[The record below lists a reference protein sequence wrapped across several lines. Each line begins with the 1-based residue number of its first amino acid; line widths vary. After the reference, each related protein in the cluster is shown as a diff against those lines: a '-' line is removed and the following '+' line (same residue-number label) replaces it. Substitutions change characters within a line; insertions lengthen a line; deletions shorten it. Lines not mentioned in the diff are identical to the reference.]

1 LRNLL
6 RQRKERN
13 AVSVAESSPPPVE
26 FAVAVERYLAS
37 AELSEASRRVY
48 GIALTAWTWT
58 LVGGAAPTGRARRG
72 ARPPVVPLAA
82 LADPLLAAR
91 IRAALDS
98 RSPRTRERE
107 LSTLRSAVRWWRGQ
121 GWLRDDPLRA
131 LGQVAPSPEP
141 EPEPSEPEPAE
152 PEPGPEPASERAWTQ
167 SSSLTRPLTPDQLRA
182 VLGLRAGLREQTLW
196 HLLHDSGA
204 SAAEA
209 LALDLADLDRARR
222 RTHVRTHGRGLP
234 RLEWSD
240 TTARL
245 LGLLLQGRTS
255 GPVFLTDR
263 RARAGTPTADRCPLT
278 GRGRLSYRRAAELF
292 SEATRPLDPLG
303 RGWTLHRLRVLPQA
317 TPGENA

>member
-1 LRNLL
+1 MNPL
-6 RQRKERN
+6 
-13 AVSVAESSPPPVE
+13 SVAESSPPPVE
-26 FAVAVERYLAS
+26 FAVAVERYLA
-37 AELSEASRRVY
+37 AAALSDDSRRVY
-48 GIALTAWTWT
+48 GIALTAWAWT
-58 LVGGAAPTGRARRG
+58 LVGASAPTGRSRRG

-82 LADPLLAAR
+82 LEDPVLAAR
-91 IRAALDS
+91 VRAALDS

-107 LSTLRSAVRWWRGQ
+107 LSTLRSAVRWWQGQ

-131 LGQVAPSPEP
+131 LDRVTP
-141 EPEPSEPEPAE
+141 PSEPEPESATA
-152 PEPGPEPASERAWTQ
+152 PTSAR
-167 SSSLTRPLTPDQLRA
+167 SSLRPLTPDQLRA
-182 VLGLRAGLREQTLW
+182 VLGLRAGLREQALW

-263 RARAGTPTADRCPLT
+263 RAPAGTPTADRCPLT

-292 SEATRPLDPLG
+292 SQATRPFDPAG

-317 TPGENA
+317 TPGEDA